1 MTEAAESRAPLGML
15 WFLGMCSFASMASM
29 RICDAMLPAFA
40 ADFSVTTGQAA
51 ATVSAFAL
59 AYGVLQ
65 LFYGSL
71 GDHFGKVRVIAIAT
85 LGCTVGNVCAALSSS
100 LDGLVLSR
108 VASGATAAGVIPLAM
123 AWIGDNVSYDR
134 RQEVLARFLGAT
146 VFGMVAGQWLGAV
159 VADSLGWK
167 AAFAMLA
174 VVFLVSG
181 ALLLLR
187 REPLQ
192 SHNDAAS
199 GRTLRRF
206 AEVMSGK
213 WARSVLA
220 ITFVEGALAF
230 SALAFIPSH
239 LHHRFGL
246 SLSIA
251 GAVASLYGIGGL
263 VYSRCARRLV
273 QRLGEGG
280 LARLGGVCLACAFT
294 TLALATSWQWALP
307 ACLLAGFGFYA
318 LHNTLQT
325 HATQMTPTVRG
336 TAVSLFASALFL
348 GQSVGLSIATW
359 LVDRFSAAAVF
370 AVAAIGLLV
379 LPFVFTA
386 LMDRHRTVLE
396 PPEQTP

>member
-1 MTEAAESRAPLGML
+1 MTQTAESTAPLGML
-15 WFLGMCSFASMASM
+15 WFLGMCAFASMASM
-29 RICDAMLPAFA
+29 RICDATLPAFA

-71 GDHFGKVRVIAIAT
+71 GDHFGKVRVIALAT
-85 LGCTVGNVCAALSSS
+85 LGCTVGNGCAALSSS

-108 VASGATAAGVIPLAM
+108 VVSGATAAGVIPLAM

-159 VADSLGWK
+159 IVDSLGWK

-181 ALLLLR
+181 ALLISR
-187 REPLQ
+187 RAPLP
-192 SHNDAAS
+192 SHSDAVP

-206 AEVMSGK
+206 AEVLSGK

-280 LARLGGVCLACAFT
+280 LAQLGGACLAGAFT
-294 TLALATSWQWALP
+294 TLALATTWQSALP

-325 HATQMTPTVRG
+325 QATQMTPSVRG

-348 GQSVGLSIATW
+348 GQSVGLSVATW

-379 LPFVFTA
+379 LPFAFTA
-386 LMDRHRTVLE
+386 LMGRHRTVLE
-396 PPEQTP
+396 PLERAP